1 MTRHESAFPA
11 LARVMNQPLY
21 ARGIRRYPAE
31 WDALF
36 LTAATLRDGV
46 AKWPGYTSRFGF
58 GDMAA
63 IETVYRLSQWYAA
76 LSFSDRAAVERMI
89 GSENE

>member
-31 WDALF
+31 WEAD
-36 LTAATLRDGV
+36 D
-46 AKWPGYTSRFGF
+46 
-58 GDMAA
+58 
-63 IETVYRLSQWYAA
+63 E
-76 LSFSDRAAVERMI
+76 
-89 GSENE
+89 